1 MCDAMGICCSATLHL
16 FVFCLFLGT
25 ISCATRGIT
34 LKGID
39 LENPVLNVNPA
50 PLSGHSATP
59 GSRDVLFCERVRVSG
74 ISRLKIGSYANSLRI
89 TLSPS
94 VAIPERLHSKIEV
107 CFHSNDSLGLCQCRK
122 DEWKTLEK
130 GLWDSVMSPY
140 EEKYVDVKYIGNLF
154 GSTSITVEEVSQ
166 QWRLWFLAVGFILL
180 LLAPS
185 ISSWVHF
192 YYSTSMVIGVFMVII
207 FLLFQGMKLLPFGR
221 KNFFYLV
228 TLCGSVLGAGS
239 YLFHHFAVLVNSVL
253 VNFGISEEMHN
264 LISKFLLV
272 AIILAGAALGYWIGR
287 KLFISN
293 DGTVDIVVAQF
304 AMWAI
309 RFFGI
314 IFISQSTLDTPLAI
328 GALVS
333 CVVICKLITYLK
345 WHPRMHQ
352 SNAASGSPL
361 LQKGRQVTGRHSR
374 PEFLSRSSRLEDWN
388 SPRGASAWSDSPVK
402 GVVSPSFRACDQ
414 QEYYSTFHK
423 MRNRKKFT
431 KKEWDDF
438 TLESTRHA
446 LAEWAASPEFTDWVI
461 EHADRIQLLPS
472 DSSDETM
479 ESESDSTDEN
489 VVGSTDRGGFFK
501 W

>member
-1 MCDAMGICCSATLHL
+1 MATLPL
-16 FVFCLFLGT
+16 FVFSLFLST
-25 ISCATRGIT
+25 ISFLCSTTPTPTG
-34 LKGID
+34 KGID

-50 PLSGHSATP
+50 PLSLSGHSPTA
-59 GSRDVLFCERVRVSG
+59 GSKDVLFCERVRVSG
-74 ISRLKIGSYANSLRI
+74 IPRSKIGSYANSFRI

-94 VAIPERLHSKIEV
+94 VVIPERLHTKIEV
-107 CFHSNDSLGLCQCRK
+107 CFHRNDSLGLCQCRN

-130 GLWDSVMSPY
+130 GLWESVMSPY
-140 EEKYVDVKYIGNLF
+140 EEKYVDVKYIGDKL
-154 GSTSITVEEVSQ
+154 GSSTITVEEVSQ
-166 QWRLWFLAVGFILL
+166 QWRLWFLAVGFVLL

-228 TLCGSVLGAGS
+228 TIYGSVLGAGS
-239 YLFHHFAVLVNSVL
+239 YLFHHFSVMVNSIL
-253 VNFGISEEMHN
+253 VNFGISEDMHN

-272 AIILAGAALGYWIGR
+272 AIILMGAALGYWIGR
-287 KLFISN
+287 KLFISK
-293 DGTVDIVVAQF
+293 DGTVDVVVAQF

-314 IFISQSTLDTPLAI
+314 TFISQSTLDTPLAI

-333 CVVICKLITYLK
+333 CLVICKLITSVK
-345 WHPRMHQ
+345 WHGRMNQ
-352 SNAASGSPL
+352 SSGAIGSPL
-361 LQKGRQVTGRHSR
+361 QQKGRHVTGRHSR
-374 PEFLSRSSRLEDWN
+374 PEFLSRSSALEAWN
-388 SPRGASAWSDSPVK
+388 STRGASAWSDSPVK

-472 DSSDETM
+472 DSSDETVG
-479 ESESDSTDEN
+479 SESDSTDEN
-489 VVGSTDRGGFFK
+489 VVGSTDRCGFLK